1 MSGAQHTVV
10 IGGGVIAVSRP
21 GIWAQA
27 GHRVTLIEQSQFGK
41 QCSHGNCGYVSP
53 SHVIPLARPG
63 QVLKGLKG
71 MLTTQ
76 TALRINPAKL
86 TMLAPWLLKFARA
99 AIRRR

>member
-1 MSGAQHTVV
+1 MSGAKHTVV
-10 IGGGVIAVSRP
+10 IGGGVIGGFTA
-21 GIWAQA
+21 WYLAQA
-27 GHRVTLIEQSQFGK
+27 GHRVTLIEQSQFGR

-86 TMLAPWLLKFARA
+86 TTKPIVNGQWPK
-99 AIRRR
+99 